1 MSTIYYKM
9 QQHSFK
15 AAPVKSDLYAH
26 KCIHPP
32 TDNELVC
39 EELFAAWNNGSGQEC
54 WAFKNEIIKNKFHS
68 LSVDDVIIL
77 CDSIN
82 AKEDS
87 YWLCESFGWK
97 QITLKELVKHDIKCR
112 ARNAA
117 FAACG

>member
-1 MSTIYYKM
+1 MSTIYYKI

-15 AAPVKSDLYAH
+15 AAPVKTDLYAH

-32 TDNELVC
+32 TDKELIC
-39 EELFAAWNNGSGQEC
+39 EELFAAWNGGSGQEC
-54 WAFKNEIIKNKFHS
+54 WAFRNEQVKNKIHS

-77 CDSIN
+77 CDSMS

-97 QITLKELVKHDIKCR
+97 QITPSELSRHSLKCR
-112 ARNAA
+112 VKGAA
-117 FAACG
+117 FA